1 MDSDN
6 ISAIRREYS
15 LKELDIEGVLP
26 DPIDQFRIWLDEA
39 LLSGALEPT
48 AMTLSTSDRNGKISS
63 RTVLLKGVDKR
74 GFVFFT
80 NYLSRKGRELLENPN
95 AALNFFWPELE
106 RQVCIR
112 GVVKKVSIG
121 ESDEYFQSRPLESRI
136 GAWASMQSSKLKNR
150 EELERRV
157 AEYSEKFGKGDV
169 PRPPHWGGYVLS
181 PTEVEFWQGRRNRL
195 HDRICYIQT
204 ADGWDIVRLSP

>member
-1 MDSDN
+1 MDIDN
-6 ISAIRREYS
+6 IAAIRREYS
-15 LKELDIEGVLP
+15 LKELDVKGVLP
-26 DPIDQFRIWLDEA
+26 DPIDQFKVWLDEA
-39 LLSGALEPT
+39 LSSEALEPT

-63 RTVLLKGVDKR
+63 RTVLLKGVGKR

-112 GVVKKVSIG
+112 GVVKKVSIRK
-121 ESDEYFQSRPLESRI
+121 SDEYFRSRPFDSRI
-136 GAWASMQSSKLKNR
+136 GAWASMQSSKLKSR

-157 AEYSEKFGKGDV
+157 AEYSKKFGRGDV
-169 PRPPHWGGYVLS
+169 PRPPHWGGYVLR

-195 HDRICYIQT
+195 HDRICYIRSE
-204 ADGWDIVRLSP
+204 DGWDIVRLSP